1 MHDTV
6 VLGLPGVELHPG
18 DHVCAFYRGR
28 AERDKILLSY
38 LREGVEAGDK
48 AICVVEPVA
57 PADVAGA
64 LGKFADAAMR
74 RGALDLLTPEQ
85 TYLRGGRFVMADMLA
100 YWRAE
105 VEQALADPRF
115 DFVRVVGEMP
125 SVLTEKPDL
134 DEFLCY
140 ESELN
145 RFVSQHP
152 QVIVCLYDLDRFGG
166 ALLIDILRTHP
177 VVLLGGAVM
186 DNPYY
191 LEPDEFLATRRL
203 ALS

>member
-6 VLGLPGVELHPG
+6 VLGLPGVDLRPG

-28 AERDKILLSY
+28 GERDKILMSY
-38 LREGVEAGDK
+38 LREGVRAGDK
-48 AICVVEPVA
+48 TICVVESVGPAEVVA
-57 PADVAGA
+57 A
-64 LGKFADAAMR
+64 LGDDAGVALR
-74 RGALDLLTPEQ
+74 RGALDVLTPEQ
-85 TYLRGGRFVMADMLA
+85 TYLRGGQFVMADMLE
-100 YWRAE
+100 YWRAG
-105 VEQALADPRF
+105 VAQAFADRRF
-115 DFVRVVGEMP
+115 GFVRVIGEMP
-125 SVLTEKPDL
+125 SALTDKPDL

-191 LEPDEFLATRRL
+191 LEPDEFLTARRL